1 MNSTYY
7 KNQSIYFNF
16 QSMKKLSKL
25 FLMGAVVLGLGLTA
39 CNNED
44 VNGPVDE
51 SKANTHISIALK
63 LGRGS
68 SLRSLPTDY
77 NYVGTWAGNDAIT
90 SITVFVSDATEVTY
104 KRYDVGENEAYKMVG
119 DVVTPNTTAAAIKT
133 TPGWKEVYVL
143 VNAKSKAE
151 EYLGT
156 TGGSGTI
163 AAGTFK
169 TKYAD
174 ILALGNSFYDGTAFK
189 VETSASKL
197 AEVNTDKLDDIM
209 MTNVTPQTITV
220 APNVK
225 DTETIDPEKKLNRVS
240 LEVERAVARVMVTT
254 KQDAYNVPSADGSST
269 IGTLTDITWVLAQGE
284 NSLFVQRKANWETP
298 NHTWVPTT
306 ATYLQAAE
314 KYDYS
319 GLYESYNATTQFGG
333 TTVPKLAAY
342 TALNAE
348 GSNKAEV
355 LASLGLE
362 AKDVNGKFVLPTTHE
377 VAKGENSGFKKGNTA
392 YVMVRA
398 KFTPTTFAGTGDFD
412 EDDVPGTFYLGANGK
427 FYKNATD
434 AVIKDNGGVP
444 DQKVAKYVGGKV
456 IYYAWVNPDVIPDWY
471 NSPVLRNNIYHIHI
485 TGFKTIG
492 TNWNPLFPEDPNTPK
507 TPDQGGNPDP
517 KPSVPNVNEPES
529 PIDPTDP
536 LTTPETWMS
545 VDVTVLPWLVHSYD
559 VDLGI

>member
-1 MNSTYY
+1 
-7 KNQSIYFNF
+7 
-16 QSMKKLSKL
+16 
-25 FLMGAVVLGLGLTA
+25 MGAVVLGLGLTA

-77 NYVGTWAGNDAIT
+77 NDVGTWAGNDAIT

-104 KRYDVGENEAYKMVG
+104 KKYPVGENEAYKMEG
-119 DVVTPNTTAAAIKT
+119 DVVTPNAPEAAIKT

-143 VNAKSKAE
+143 VNAKSEAE
-151 EYLGT
+151 EYLGAS
-156 TGGSGTI
+156 GFSGTI

-169 TKYAD
+169 AKYAD
-174 ILALGNSFYDGTAFK
+174 ILALGNSFYDGTAFNVK
-189 VETSASKL
+189 TSASKL
-197 AEVNTDKLDDIM
+197 AEVNTDKDDIM

-225 DTETIDPEKKLNRVS
+225 VEETIDQTKKLNRVN

-254 KQDAYNVPSADGSST
+254 KQKTYNVPSADGSST
-269 IGTLTDITWVLAQGE
+269 IGTLTNITWVLAQGE

-306 ATYLQAAE
+306 ATYLSDAAK

-319 GLYESYNATTQFGG
+319 GLYEEYDAAAQFGG
-333 TTVPKLAAY
+333 TTVPELATY
-342 TALNAE
+342 TALNAA

-412 EDDVPGTFYLGANGK
+412 KDDVSGTFYLGANGK

-434 AVIKDNGGVP
+434 AVTKDKGGVP
-444 DQKVAKYVGGKV
+444 DQTVAKYVGGKV
-456 IYYAWVNPDVIPDWY
+456 IYYAWVNPDVIPEWY

-492 TNWNPLFPEDPNTPK
+492 TNWNPLFPENPNDPK